1 MKPEGPH
8 QKRRN
13 REPDMSAGAKGTAH
27 TPAFSGENEELMRP
41 MVEHSSDIM
50 ALLEEDGTIRYVSPA
65 VERVL
70 GFLPEEVVGTAVFNY
85 VHPDD
90 VEHAL
95 LAFSEVLQNT
105 EGELPPVEFRARVVD
120 GSWRHVEVLRNNR
133 LDDPHV
139 GGVVIS
145 VRDITRRKQ
154 AEEALQ
160 GAEERYRTLVERL
173 PAVTFVDRAGGS
185 EESLYVSP
193 QIEGMLGYTPEEWI
207 AGRRKNIR
215 EPHLPLDP

>member
-8 QKRRN
+8 QERRN

-105 EGELPPVEFRARVVD
+105 EG
-120 GSWRHVEVLRNNR
+120 
-133 LDDPHV
+133 
-139 GGVVIS
+139 
-145 VRDITRRKQ
+145 
-154 AEEALQ
+154 
-160 GAEERYRTLVERL
+160 
-173 PAVTFVDRAGGS
+173 
-185 EESLYVSP
+185 
-193 QIEGMLGYTPEEWI
+193 
-207 AGRRKNIR
+207 
-215 EPHLPLDP
+215 